1 MGARLAL
8 GAATITTPA
17 GDVLKAR
24 TVQGLGAI
32 MRIINRGTIEVE
44 RGDLDRAD
52 RTGPRTWR
60 LVMANGD
67 AYTVERG
74 KGCGCHGGR

>member
-8 GAATITTPA
+8 GRATVTTPA
-17 GDVLKAR
+17 GDVLKDR
-24 TVQGLGAI
+24 TVQGIGARL
-32 MRIINRGTIEVE
+32 RILAGNVTEVE
-44 RGDLDRAD
+44 RLDLDRAD

-67 AYTVERG
+67 AFTVERG
-74 KGCGCHGGR
+74 KGCGCRGGR